1 MFNFHCSVDLLLNEK
16 KEIIELFLANL
27 KRETG
32 MFFILLCLKF
42 APFLIN
48 LTYFILI
55 TSFSLLIYSPL
66 IVLAHCYY

>member
-32 MFFILLCLKF
+32 RCFILLCLKF
-42 APFLIN
+42 APFIIN

-55 TSFSLLIYSPL
+55 TPISLLIYSPL